1 MQAKRCM
8 QHESLVE
15 WGCAGQRDFEDAEV
29 HKECMGVRVCAMC
42 RVMVNVTGGGQ
53 RLEKQFSNEP
63 SII

>member
-15 WGCAGQRDFEDAEV
+15 WGCAGQRDCEV
-29 HKECMGVRVCAMC
+29 HKECMGVGACAMC

-53 RLEKQFSNEP
+53 RLGKQFSDEP